1 MQKTPQET
9 SESDTGAMYT
19 AYWKLNARPFDIGC
33 DPQFYYPSE
42 SHQVTLLKLRYALD
56 HPRGAALLAGAAGL
70 GKSLLAQML
79 LADLPE
85 SFGPLI
91 YIKFPQMSPSQLLA
105 LIAEELTGKDM
116 DGAAADR
123 SVLAIQRML
132 SKNEQEGRRAVI
144 VIDEAHLL
152 RDTDAL
158 ETLRLLMNFAPSWI
172 PLLVAQP
179 QLLPALEQAPE
190 LEERIGVQCLLRPLS
205 LEESIRYIAHRMSAA
220 GAADVLSI
228 FDPAALDAMHQLS
241 SGIPRRIN
249 RLADLALLI
258 GFAEEQRRVTADHVA
273 AVAEELL
280 TAHTN
285 LRHAA

>member
-1 MQKTPQET
+1 
-9 SESDTGAMYT
+9 MYT
-19 AYWKLNARPFDIGC
+19 AYWKLNARPFDNGC

-56 HPRGAALLAGAAGL
+56 HSRGAALLAGAAGL
-70 GKSLLAQML
+70 GKSLLAQTL
-79 LADLPE
+79 LADLPD

-91 YIKFPQMSPSQLLA
+91 YVKFPQMSPPQLLA
-105 LIAEELTGKDM
+105 LIAEELTGKNM
-116 DGAAADR
+116 DGATADR
-123 SVLAIQRML
+123 SVLAIQRVL
-132 SKNEQEGRRAVI
+132 SKNDQDGRRAVI
-144 VIDEAHLL
+144 VLDEAHLL

-158 ETLRLLMNFAPSWI
+158 ETLRLLMNFAPSWAL
-172 PLLVAQP
+172 LLVAQP
-179 QLLPALEQAPE
+179 PLLPALERAPE

-205 LEESIRYIAHRMSAA
+205 LEESIRYISHRMSAA
-220 GAADVLSI
+220 GAADVLAI

-241 SGIPRRIN
+241 GGIPRRIN

-273 AVAEELL
+273 AVADELL
-280 TAHTN
+280 TANTN